1 MKNKIHSIWNWF
13 KHHKFW
19 GVVILLVVIFG
30 GYQLYGV
37 IFPTTEETRYV
48 TMGVKKGEILVSVA
62 GTGQVSASNQL
73 DLKAKA
79 SGDVVLVPVLEG
91 AQVKAGTLILQLDT
105 RDALKSIRDAE
116 ASLESAK
123 LSLEKL
129 KQPPDQLS
137 LIQAEN
143 SLAKTKENKINAESD
158 LNKTYE
164 DGFNAVSNAFLDL
177 PTVVT
182 GLQETFF
189 SSNSALGGQWGSDFY
204 AGAAGTYN
212 YLLAE
217 QYKKDLADDY
227 AAARIAYD
235 KSFADY
241 KSTSRFSSTEKVEE
255 IIESTYEMGKL
266 VAETVKSG
274 NNLIQFYSDE
284 MTKRN
289 IKPNSEATSDLTT
302 LNNYTSQVNSHLTA
316 LLNARNSIKSYKDAI
331 INAERSIQESTESL
345 TDLKNGADPLDIRS
359 SEISVTQKEN
369 SLRDLREKLA
379 DYYLKAPFDGT
390 VASITVK
397 KLDSVSS
404 GSVIASL
411 LTAQKIA
418 EVTLNE
424 VDVAKVANGQKAIL
438 TFDALP
444 DLKLDGTVTSV
455 DSLATVSQGVV
466 NYTVKISF
474 NADGTM
480 IKPGMSVS
488 ASIITESKSDAL
500 YVSAGS
506 IKILGEKSFVEVL
519 ENVPPKYNPVEGF
532 VSQTMPRRQEIS
544 TGLSNDTQTEITSG
558 LKEGDQVVTKTIASS
573 SASTQT
579 APSATSLFGGSRTGT
594 GTGGAVRI
602 PR

>member
-1 MKNKIHSIWNWF
+1 MKNKIHSIWHWTKN
-13 KHHKFW
+13 HKFW
-19 GVVILLVVIFG
+19 AVVIFLVVIFG
-30 GYQLYGV
+30 GYKLYGI
-37 IFPTTEETRYV
+37 IFPTVEETRYV
-48 TMGVKKGEILVSVA
+48 TTGVKKGEILVSVT

-79 SGDVVLVPVLEG
+79 SGDVVSIPVTEG
-91 AQVKAGTLILQLDT
+91 AQVKAGTLIMQLDT

-143 SLAKTKENKINAESD
+143 SLAKAKENKTNAESD
-158 LNKTYE
+158 LNKSYE
-164 DGFNAVSNAFLDL
+164 DGFNSVSDAFLDL
-177 PTVVT
+177 PTVMT

-189 SSNSALGGQWGSDFY
+189 SSNSALGGQWGVDFY
-204 AGAAGTYN
+204 TGAAGTYN

-289 IKPNSEATSDLTT
+289 IKPNSESTADLTA

-331 INAERSIQESTESL
+331 VNAERSIQENTESL
-345 TDLKNGADPLDIRS
+345 VDLKNGADPLDVRS

-369 SLRDLREKLA
+369 SLRDLREKLS

-424 VDVAKVANGQKAIL
+424 VDVAKVANGQKAVL

-444 DLKLDGTVTSV
+444 DLKLDGTVSSV

-488 ASIITESKSDAL
+488 ASITTESKQDTL

-506 IKILGEKSFVEVL
+506 IKIQGEKSFVEVL
-519 ENVPPKYNPVEGF
+519 EGVPQRYNPIEGF
-532 VSQTMPRRQEIS
+532 VSATVPRRQEIS
-544 TGLSNDTQTEITSG
+544 TGLSNDTQTEVLSG
-558 LKEGDQVVTKTIASS
+558 LKEGDQVVTKTITS
-573 SASTQT
+573 SASVQT
-579 APSATSLFGGSRTGT
+579 APSATSLFGGSRTSGT

>member
-1 MKNKIHSIWNWF
+1 MRNKINSIWNWA

-19 GVVILLVVIFG
+19 AILILLVVIFG
-30 GYQLYGV
+30 GYKLYGV
-37 IFPTTEETRYV
+37 IFPTVEEVRYI
-48 TMGVKKGEILVSVA
+48 TSGVKKGEVLVTVT

-73 DLKAKA
+73 DLKARA

-91 AQVKAGTLILQLDT
+91 AQVKAGTLIMQLDT

-143 SLAKTKENKINAESD
+143 SLAKAKENKANAESD
-158 LNKTYE
+158 LSKAYE
-164 DGFNAVSNAFLDL
+164 DGFNSVSDAFLDL

-227 AAARIAYD
+227 AAMRVAYD

-241 KSTSRFSSTEKVEE
+241 KATSRFSSSQKVEE
-255 IIESTYEMGKL
+255 IISSTYEMGKL

-289 IKPNSEATSDLTT
+289 IRPNSEATADLTT
-302 LNNYTSQVNSHLTA
+302 LSSYTSQVNSHLTN

-331 INAERSIQESTESL
+331 VNSERSIQENVESL
-345 TDLKNGADPLDIRS
+345 ADLKNGADPLDVRS

-369 SLRDLREKLA
+369 ALRDIREKLS

-390 VASITVK
+390 VASIAIK
-397 KLDSVSS
+397 KLDSVSN
-404 GSVIASL
+404 GSVVASL
-411 LTAQKIA
+411 LTSQKIA

-424 VDVAKVANGQKAIL
+424 VDVAKVVTGQKANL

-444 DLKLDGTVTSV
+444 DLKLEGLVTSV

-488 ASIITESKSDAL
+488 ASIITDSKQDVL

-506 IKILGEKSFVEVL
+506 IKIFGEKSFVEVL
-519 ENVPPKYNPVEGF
+519 ENVPPKYNPTEGF
-532 VSQTMPRRQEIS
+532 VSATAPRRQEVS
-544 TGLSNDTQTEITSG
+544 TGLSNDTQTEIVSG
-558 LKEGDQVVTKTIASS
+558 LKEGDQIVIKTITS
-573 SASTQT
+573 SATTQT

-594 GTGGAVRI
+594 SGGTRI